1 MLDLVLVLVLA
12 REWVRDLVLVLEWD
26 LDLVLA
32 WRLVLVRWLLT

>member
-12 REWVRDLVLVLEWD
+12 REWVRDLVLVLAWD

-32 WRLVLVRWLLT
+32 WRLVLVRWLLM

>member
-12 REWVRDLVLVLEWD
+12 REWD

-32 WRLVLVRWLLT
+32 LAWELDLVLAWDRDLARWLLT

>member
-12 REWVRDLVLVLEWD
+12 REWVRDLVLVLAWD

-32 WRLVLVRWLLT
+32 WDRDLARWLLT